1 MVRTYYVGIND
12 IRLVSGD
19 GIDGVT
25 NTFAAAIWALDIAIS
40 FASIGGS
47 FIQFHNFFTNTNYQS
62 VFGPG
67 PGF

>member
-1 MVRTYYVGIND
+1 MIEIYYVGIND
-12 IRLVSGD
+12 IRLVD
-19 GIDGVT
+19 GNGVDGVT

-40 FASIGGS
+40 LASIGGS
-47 FIQFHNFFTNTNYQS
+47 FINFHNSFSSSNYQS